1 MMKIDKNTINDII
14 SGISEMNINNY
25 VIGGS
30 VSLAILGLINREV
43 HDVDI
48 FTYDTS
54 EFLLTKQYVNKSNHL
69 YEYAQ
74 RCFEYKSIW
83 YDMFTIH
90 KGIIRYIEVEYN
102 GMKLKVMNPLETY
115 NMKLISRK
123 RVRYLHDFDG
133 ILAYKPIGKLKAL
146 QST

>member
-69 YEYAQ
+69 YEYTQ

-123 RVRYLHDFDG
+123 RARYLHDFDG
-133 ILAYKPIGKLKAL
+133 ILAYKTIGKLKAL